1 MRTAISALTV
11 LLAAAACAARASD
24 VAVDYCT
31 SCHGANDNG
40 NRAVGAPAIT
50 ALEPWYVDAQLR
62 AFRDGWRGLH
72 PDDAPGREMR
82 GAVVNLDDADLKRA
96 LAGWRRAAARPVV
109 HAVTGDAARGKA
121 EYAPCAVCHGAQGQ
135 GDPALHAPRLAG
147 RSDWYL
153 VTQLQNFL
161 AGRRG
166 THPADQYGQQMRG
179 AASTLNSK
187 QDIDDVVAFIDTLAD
202 QALAD

>member
-1 MRTAISALTV
+1 MDSMRTAISALTV
-11 LLAAAACAARASD
+11 LLAAAAHAACASD
-24 VAVDYCT
+24 VAADYCT

-40 NRAVGAPAIT
+40 NRAVGAPAIA
-50 ALEPWYVDAQLR
+50 ALERWYVDAQLR
-62 AFRDGWRGLH
+62 AFRAGWRGLH

-82 GAVVNLDDADLKRA
+82 GAVVNLADADLKRA

-109 HAVTGDAARGKA
+109 HTVTGDAARGQA
-121 EYAPCAVCHGAQGQ
+121 EYAPCAACHGALGK
-135 GDPALHAPRLAG
+135 GNAALHAPALAG

-166 THPADQYGQQMRG
+166 THPADQYGQQMRV
-179 AASTLNSK
+179 AAAALNSK
-187 QDIDDVVAFIDTLAD
+187 QDIDDVVTFIDTLAD
-202 QALAD
+202 